1 MGPHIARQSTAASK
15 RGIQHWSAHVSVC
28 DGSRSPE
35 SLRSSSSISLS
46 AMLAGT
52 PRNSASNRRSAV
64 VAVHESQVVGYVL
77 GSNAPALNGRR
88 SVTVP
93 DVWPYFEQGFGFL
106 VQHYDRYKYPL
117 PQPLHYFYCAASYRA
132 RANFNR
138 AAAALF
144 VQHKDGPLIRWTNW
158 PGTLLI
164 LKFVDASCD
173 SYADVTEEDIENV
186 RAFFQIL

>member
-1 MGPHIARQSTAASK
+1 MRVRPTTLLQQSLCLSRGYFAAAPQFTHITCHTA
-15 RGIQHWSAHVSVC
+15 
-28 DGSRSPE
+28 
-35 SLRSSSSISLS
+35 
-46 AMLAGT
+46 
-52 PRNSASNRRSAV
+52 
-64 VAVHESQVVGYVL
+64 
-77 GSNAPALNGRR
+77 ALNGRR
-88 SVTVP
+88 PVTVP

-158 PGTLLI
+158 PGSLVV
-164 LKFVDASCD
+164 LKFVDANCNT
-173 SYADVTEEDIENV
+173 YADVTEEDIENV